1 MRDVVDAPPER
12 PGDRFARAAQELA
25 GLRATAG
32 EDALPIGI
40 VVPVYNDWAAFR
52 HLAQSIGTVCETRNL
67 TADLIVV
74 DDGSWQCGDETL
86 RAIADAAPRLRLRRA
101 TLVANLGHQRAI
113 AVGLTVASARAAS
126 YRAVIVMDGDGE
138 DRPEH
143 IPYLLDTSAAHPDA
157 IICVRRGRRFEGA
170 RFALGYAVF
179 KAFFVIGT
187 GKTIDFGHYCVI
199 PPRALARL
207 VHSPALWSHFA
218 ATLLRSGLPLHRV
231 RLDRGTR
238 YAGRSSMNLTSLI
251 RHGLNAIAVF
261 EDVCL
266 VRLLIALGLF
276 SGGLVAALVAVVAI
290 RFGTDMAVPG
300 WATSAAGLLLVALLQ
315 AILLA
320 LASAAS
326 HLNRR
331 SLSEVVPAREAER
344 FLVPSADPA
353 QRASPPSSG
362 VPPDGA
368 AGQGMAWQDAAWE
381 RTTWKAAS

>member
-12 PGDRFARAAQELA
+12 LRDRFAQIAQELTGVA
-25 GLRATAG
+25 AAPAHETRPL
-32 EDALPIGI
+32 GI

-52 HLAQSIGTVCETRNL
+52 QLALAIASVCE
-67 TADLIVV
+67 AEDLAAEIIVV
-74 DDGSWQCGDETL
+74 DDGSWQSGDEAL
-86 RAIADAAPRLRLRRA
+86 LGIADATPRIRLRRV
-101 TLVANLGHQRAI
+101 TLVTNLGHQRAI
-113 AVGLTVASARAAS
+113 AIGLALASEHAAS

-138 DRPEH
+138 DRPEQ
-143 IPYLLDTSAAHPDA
+143 IPDLLKQSAVHPDA
-157 IICVRRGRRFEGA
+157 IICVCRGRRFDGP
-170 RFALGYAVF
+170 RFALGYTVF
-179 KAFFVIGT
+179 KAFFALST
-187 GKTIDFGHYCVI
+187 GKTIDFGHYCLI
-199 PPRALARL
+199 PPRMLPRL

-238 YAGRSSMNLTSLI
+238 YAGRSSMNLTTLI

-276 SGGLVAALVAVVAI
+276 SCGIVAALIAVVAI

-300 WATSAAGLLLVALLQ
+300 WATSAAGLLLVVLLQ
-315 AILLA
+315 SALLA

-331 SLSEVVPAREAER
+331 SLSEVVPAREAKR
-344 FLVPSADPA
+344 FLVSPVHPA
-353 QRASPPSSG
+353 QPMPHPREAP
-362 VPPDGA
+362 
-368 AGQGMAWQDAAWE
+368 
-381 RTTWKAAS
+381 WKAAS